1 MKRLFLTIILS
12 LSVFS
17 ARADW
22 ADDFR
27 YSYYTISE
35 GLCDD
40 YATSTYMDSDGY
52 LWICTSNGLDRFDG
66 YRFDHYNSQSP
77 IASRRINNN
86 FIYGVAEDGAN
97 GIWAA
102 SNTGIV
108 RIDKNNDVVIMPEQ
122 MGQFRRYVSA
132 PMVGIMRQSDNLIWA
147 LKSNEIDGLDI
158 ADDGTLVNVRPYKT
172 SNPGQRI
179 MTLVDR
185 TIFIGGLYGI
195 EGFHISPSG
204 ELSPVEDAVIR
215 PIADIRDVSYL
226 IGNGNYLWIGT
237 ENGLYQYNIKTKEIQ
252 KFLHENG
259 NDQSISDNH
268 VTCLAYDKSGDLL
281 IGTTKGIDLYAL
293 NGKFSHMSQK
303 RRYHS
308 LNTNYV
314 NNIMVDE
321 YGTMWVSTLVGG
333 VNRIS
338 PETVHHQDL
347 FVVEEGT
354 TNIVSCSM
362 KDRNG
367 NILAGILGKGLGIK
381 YASDGSERIFSLK
394 ENAGVTQEDVFA
406 MVQDKHGDFWICT
419 RFDGMIFLDG
429 KDLKHPS
436 FKIYST
442 RNSHIGSDHIYT
454 VIYDEKRDGLW
465 YSTVEG
471 VWFFDI
477 ASKESKHIT
486 LNTSI
491 EQPSRFFCLLLDK
504 YDKLWM
510 GGYGLCTFSLAGEEV
525 KDSYYASYMPY
536 INQQSGDNLERINSI
551 AQAADG
557 TIFLGS
563 NNNGIYELQDDGSFK
578 NRPLSNSQV
587 FEYTSPVRVSKLVAD
602 SSDNIWIGTAS
613 GVFHLNRDTDIITH
627 FGISDGFPSNNCYT
641 NSGNNFSDNVVAFGT
656 SNGLIMISA
665 PMSSIESNGGKVR
678 ITRTLKGEQDN
689 LWPKGDRI
697 DVYPGETYFDVYFS
711 SLDLTN
717 PERIWYAY
725 RLDETGKE
733 FTYTRNGFIRFNN
746 VKTGKYTL
754 RVRCTTP
761 EDQWVMN
768 DTLFSINIHPK
779 FTQTALFWIL
789 ILGTILGLLAA
800 VVITNIRNRI
810 LKNRELQ
817 QQVNEKT
824 ADLTTAMEN
833 LIESKDS
840 IERQNVLLEEQKAKL
855 EEYAASMEKA
865 NREKLMLYT
874 NLTHEFKTP
883 LSLILGPVSD
893 LKESCKDEEVKPSL
907 GIIER
912 NSKYLLSLVNQILD
926 LRKVD
931 SGQISVKKDSLHI
944 PSFLSIFSMDFNRS
958 FSQRNVQ
965 FETNLRLMSN
975 TIISDRDILFKII
988 SNLISNAMKYTP
1000 DGGKVTF
1007 NLTQFRRRS
1016 DRRIFQYISVTNTGS
1031 YIGEEEAG
1039 KIFDL
1044 FYKSKTRPVYG
1055 DGSQS
1060 STGIGL
1066 YLVKNLVS
1074 ALGGQITV
1082 KSTEKGGTSFRV
1094 YFPVDLVTD
1103 DSMNTF
1109 VEGEEMDNVPVLLL
1123 VEDNDDMRNYI
1134 KSVLADRFK
1143 VLEAANGEKG
1153 YEIAKQTIPDFII
1166 SDLMMPVCD
1175 GIQFCRMVRADSLLS
1190 HIPFLMLT
1198 ALSDDDTRLNS
1209 YKEGVNAF
1217 LVKPFKKD
1225 MLLARIE
1232 NILNDRQQVQEEL
1245 SYDLENSYATVNI
1258 DRSDK
1263 AFMEQLMNV
1272 LKDNYTDPE
1281 FSVPKLQSL
1290 LCMSMTPFYKKVSS
1304 LTGLTPAMLIRRY
1317 RLQTAKTLLETN
1329 RDKGVNVSEI
1339 AYMVGFNDPKYFSKC
1354 FQKEYHIK
1362 PSSLLQ
1368 GGDPDD
1374 KD

>member
-1 MKRLFLTIILS
+1 MKRLFLTVILS
-12 LSVFS
+12 LSVLS
-17 ARADW
+17 AKADW
-22 ADDFR
+22 ADNFR

-66 YRFDHYNSQSP
+66 YRFDHYNSQSSN
-77 IASRRINNN
+77 ASKKINNN
-86 FIYGVAEDGAN
+86 FVYGVAEDGAG

-108 RIDKNNDVVIMPEQ
+108 RIDKINNTITTPEQ
-122 MGQFRRYVSA
+122 MGQFRRQLSA
-132 PMVGIMRQSDNLIWA
+132 SMVGIMRQSDNLIWV
-147 LKSNEIDGLDI
+147 LKSNEIDGMDI
-158 ADDGTLVNVRPYKT
+158 ADDGSIVNVRSYKT
-172 SNPGQRI
+172 YNPGQRI

-195 EGFHISPSG
+195 EGFHVSPSG
-204 ELSPVEDAVIR
+204 DLSPVEDSVIK
-215 PIADIRDVSYL
+215 PIADISDVSYL

-237 ENGLYQYNIKTKEIQ
+237 ENGLYQYNIKTKEIH
-252 KFLHENG
+252 KFLHERG

-281 IGTTKGIDLYAL
+281 IGTTKGIDLYAMS
-293 NGKFSHMSQK
+293 GKFSHMSQK

-314 NNIMVDE
+314 NNIMVDV

-338 PETVHHQDL
+338 PETVHHDDL

-362 KDRNG
+362 QDRNG
-367 NILAGILGKGLGIK
+367 NILAGLLGKGLGIK
-381 YASDGSERIFSLK
+381 YASDGNERIYSLK

-406 MVQDKHGDFWICT
+406 MVQDRHGDFWICT

-436 FKIYST
+436 FKVYST

-454 VIYDEKRDGLW
+454 VVYDEKRDGLW
-465 YSTVEG
+465 YSTTEG
-471 VWFFDI
+471 LWFFDI
-477 ASKESKHIT
+477 PSKEARHIT
-486 LNTSI
+486 INTTV

-504 YDKLWM
+504 NDKLWL
-510 GGYGLCTFSLAGEEV
+510 GGYGLCTFSLSGEDV

-536 INQQSGDNLERINSI
+536 INQTSGDNLERINSI

-557 TIFLGS
+557 TLFIGS
-563 NNNGIYELQDDGSFK
+563 NNNGIYELLDDGSFR
-578 NRPLSNSQV
+578 NRQLSNSNV
-587 FEYTSPVRVSKLVAD
+587 DEYTSPVKVSKLLAD
-602 SSDNIWIGTAS
+602 ESDNIWIGTAR
-613 GVFHLNRDTDIITH
+613 GIFHLDRDTDVITY
-627 FGISDGFPSNNCYT
+627 FSVKDGFPANNCYT
-641 NSGNNFSDNVVAFGT
+641 NSGNNFSDGVIAFGT
-656 SNGLIMISA
+656 SNGLIQISA
-665 PMSSIESNGGKVR
+665 PLSIIESNGGKVR
-678 ITRTLKGEQDN
+678 ITRTLKGEEDI

-697 DVYPGETYFDVYFS
+697 DVYPGESYFDVYFS

-725 RLDETGKE
+725 RLDEVGQE
-733 FTYTRNGFIRFNN
+733 FTYTRNGSIRFNN
-746 VKTGKYTL
+746 VKPGKYTL
-754 RVRCTTP
+754 RIRCTTP
-761 EDQWVMN
+761 DDQWVMD
-768 DTLFSINIHPK
+768 DTLFTINIHPK
-779 FTQTALFWIL
+779 FTQTVLFWAL
-789 ILGTILGLLAA
+789 IFATIFGLLAT
-800 VVITNIRNRI
+800 VVISNLRHRI

-817 QQVNEKT
+817 EQVKEKT
-824 ADLTTAMEN
+824 ADLTAAMDK
-833 LIESKDS
+833 LIESNES
-840 IERQNVLLEEQKAKL
+840 IEQQNVLLEEQKAKL

-883 LSLILGPVSD
+883 LSLIMGPVSD
-893 LKESCKDEEVKPSL
+893 LKESCTDENIKPSL

-931 SGQISVKKDSLHI
+931 SGQINVKKDSLHI

-958 FSQRNVQ
+958 FSNRNVQ
-965 FETNLRLMSN
+965 FETNLRLKSN
-975 TIISDRDILFKII
+975 TILSDRDILFKII

-1007 NLTQFRRRS
+1007 NLAQIKRVKDGRM
-1016 DRRIFQYISVTNTGS
+1016 FQYMSVTNTGS
-1031 YIGEEEAG
+1031 YISKEEAE

-1044 FYKSKTRPVYG
+1044 FYKSESRPIYG
-1055 DGSQS
+1055 GGSQG

-1066 YLVKNLVS
+1066 YLVKNLVT

-1103 DSMNTF
+1103 ESASTF

-1123 VEDNDDMRNYI
+1123 VEDNDDMRSYI
-1134 KSVLADRFK
+1134 RSVLVDRFK
-1143 VLEAANGEKG
+1143 VIEAANGEKG
-1153 YEIAKQTIPDFII
+1153 YELAKQTIPDFII

-1175 GIQFCRMVRADSLLS
+1175 GIQFCKMVRADSMLS

-1198 ALSDDDTRLNS
+1198 ALSDDDTRLKS
-1209 YKEGVNAF
+1209 YKQGVNAF

-1232 NILNDRQQVQEEL
+1232 NILNDRQQIQEEL

-1263 AFMEQLMNV
+1263 AFMEQLLGV

-1317 RLQTAKTLLETN
+1317 RLQTAKTLLESN
-1329 RDKGVNVSEI
+1329 ADKGINVSEI

-1368 GGDPDD
+1368 GGESED
-1374 KD
+1374 